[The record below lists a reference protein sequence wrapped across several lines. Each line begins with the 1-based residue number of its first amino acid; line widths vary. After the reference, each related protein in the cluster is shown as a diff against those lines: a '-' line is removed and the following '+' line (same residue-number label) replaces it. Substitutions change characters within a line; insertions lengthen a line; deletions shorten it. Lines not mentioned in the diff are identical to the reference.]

1 MTPPPLQVTRFDRL
15 LRQLSEWL
23 FGGLRGSWRRRSLA
37 WLALLIGFYL
47 GQNVTSLWLIQ
58 VGKRPLAV
66 LGLVLLMELEDA
78 VLLQRLLARGRSDD
92 NEAVIRNRLEVYQQ
106 QTAPLI
112 AHYRERGLLASVDA
126 AGSVEEI
133 SKRIATLLEN

>member
-1 MTPPPLQVTRFDRL
+1 MWNTHTYIERDLAHSCDRF
-15 LRQLSEWL
+15 S
-23 FGGLRGSWRRRSLA
+23 FHCVA
-37 WLALLIGFYL
+37 
-47 GQNVTSLWLIQ
+47 
-58 VGKRPLAV
+58 
-66 LGLVLLMELEDA
+66 DA
-78 VLLQRLLARGRSDD
+78 RRSDD

>member
-1 MTPPPLQVTRFDRL
+1 MPRRPGHAVVSAAAVARAMTPPPLQVTRFDRL
-15 LRQLSEWL
+15 LRQLSDGL

-66 LGLVLLMELEDA
+66 LGLVLLMEL
-78 VLLQRLLARGRSDD
+78 
-92 NEAVIRNRLEVYQQ
+92 VIRVRSRWVKGVVVPLPWLMVDNLRVGLVYAVVLEGFK
-106 QTAPLI
+106 L
-112 AHYRERGLLASVDA
+112 
-126 AGSVEEI
+126 GS
-133 SKRIATLLEN
+133 